1 MSSNTLN
8 TIHKKSNKMKNL
20 KKIFGL
26 LAVLAIS
33 GLTALTFS
41 SCSSDDDDNGVDI
54 QYTLKVGS
62 NDFTQTE
69 MNAIFDQFKKQG
81 IKESWSERKN
91 PEEIAERIKYWGIY
105 ADVSNAELLQRTWTG
120 TYTATITANYNGR
133 STEIKKFTFAPTS
146 GTDDQKVEI
155 KYSFKGGSIDGTQTE
170 GNAISNAFRNR
181 GIKESFDEDYPLN
194 RVSTRIA
201 YWKAYAALVDYELQQ
216 KTWSANYTYTF
227 TAEYNNQTVTIGTY
241 NYKKK

>member
-1 MSSNTLN
+1 
-8 TIHKKSNKMKNL
+8 MKNL

-41 SCSSDDDDNGVDI
+41 SCSSDDDDNSVEIQYNFKVDI
-54 QYTLKVGS
+54 KDSDQ
-62 NDFTQTE
+62 DE
-69 MNAIFDQFKKQG
+69 MNAIFNQFKKQG
-81 IKESWSERKN
+81 INSNWSERKN
-91 PEEIAERIKYWGIY
+91 PEEIAERIKYWGIN
-105 ADVSNAELLQRTWTG
+105 ADVSQAELLQKTWTG
-120 TYTATITANYNGR
+120 TYTTTLSATYNGR
-133 STEIKKFTFAPTS
+133 TTEIRKFVFAPTS
-146 GTDDQKVEI
+146 GTDEPKVEI
-155 KYSFKGGSIDGTQTE
+155 NYTFKGGSTDGSQTE
-170 GNAISNAFRNR
+170 ANTISNAFKNR
-181 GIKESFDEDYPLN
+181 GVKESFDEDYPLN
-194 RVSTRIA
+194 RVPNRIA

>member
-1 MSSNTLN
+1 
-8 TIHKKSNKMKNL
+8 MKNL

-41 SCSSDDDDNGVDI
+41 SCSSDDDDNSVEM

-62 NDFTQTE
+62 NDFTQSE

-81 IKESWSERKN
+81 IKESWSEKKN
-91 PEEIAERIKYWGIY
+91 PEEIAERIKYWGVY

-120 TYTATITANYNGR
+120 TYTATLAATYNGR
-133 STEIKKFTFAPTS
+133 TSEIKKFVFAPTS
-146 GTDDQKVEI
+146 GIDEQKVEI
-155 KYSFKGGSIDGTQTE
+155 KYSFLGGSTSGSQTE
-170 GNAISNAFRNR
+170 ANTISNAFKNR
-181 GIKESFDEDYPLN
+181 GIKESFDEDYALN
-194 RVSTRIA
+194 RVPTRIA

-227 TAEYNNQTVTIGTY
+227 TAEYNNQTITIGTY
-241 NYKKK
+241 NYRKK